1 MKKKIINLIYLN
13 FSKQNIY
20 NVFVKE
26 SMDNVYII

>member
-13 FSKQNIY
+13 FNKQNIY